1 MTSVLHPQQGRAY
14 ICLSHFLPGMR
25 EMMEHYVYQHAS
37 VCERDREKERAPKRR
52 IKHSSVIRHNLS
64 GAMSQYHNISHF
76 FHVSPIWQWE
86 PSPQI
91 SGVISAWM
99 LQDRDTVCNSTDGRG
114 YSSGTR
120 GITCKNVWY
129 VLTQIK
135 LTYSEALRRQYPW
148 RNNLPS
154 GSAVSLKSSLSC
166 SMWKGETKHSA
177 VCVPVLIKAVTW
189 VLLDIGKTSTNRSGV
204 WKRPSPS
211 GWKKGHNS
219 SSVRIKSISF
229 KSLSED
235 SFPAAFIGGMS
246 MLYYFCPHDGAE
258 DKSPLHESWL
268 IPTCM
273 SKLTSNMR
281 QHST

>member
-1 MTSVLHPQQGRAY
+1 
-14 ICLSHFLPGMR
+14 
-25 EMMEHYVYQHAS
+25 
-37 VCERDREKERAPKRR
+37 
-52 IKHSSVIRHNLS
+52 
-64 GAMSQYHNISHF
+64 MSQYHNISHF

-166 SMWKGETKHSA
+166 SMWKGETKHSS
-177 VCVPVLIKAVTW
+177 VCVPFLIKAVPW
-189 VLLDIGKTSTNRSGV
+189 AF
-204 WKRPSPS
+204 
-211 GWKKGHNS
+211 
-219 SSVRIKSISF
+219 SISVKHQPTDREF
-229 KSLSED
+229 EKDLLMGWFSLLVEKKHTTRPWEESNQ
-235 SFPAAFIGGMS
+235 SAFNR
-246 MLYYFCPHDGAE
+246 F
-258 DKSPLHESWL
+258 
-268 IPTCM
+268 
-273 SKLTSNMR
+273 
-281 QHST
+281 